1 MTQNQNKVSGLRR
14 IPAVAVHSV
23 DRIVFTV
30 PDIAPAEAF
39 YTAFGLDVRRNERG
53 NGNDTQLD
61 LYTHGH
67 PHCWMSVIANGKA
80 KALQFVSFGIFAQDR
95 EAFAELIQRLGIA
108 CEPHPLASAEGLWL
122 RSPDGVAM
130 QLMVAN
136 KVSPSQKSPKSPS
149 GPVRGDAAAPMR
161 SQAAKVLPRW
171 LSHVLL
177 FTPDVSR
184 MVTFCEEVLG
194 LRLSDR
200 SGDLVAFTH
209 TPHGSDHHLLA
220 FVKSSA
226 AGLHHTSWDVGSLD
240 DVGGGSEQL
249 RSAGFTEGWG
259 VGRHVLGSNYF
270 YYARDPWGSFAEYSF
285 DIDFVPPS
293 SNWLAGDYAPEDSF
307 YLWGPTVPEWF
318 VANNE
323 IPETPA
329 KALLA
334 HPDGNTLAT
343 NK

>member
-1 MTQNQNKVSGLRR
+1 MMQNQVVASDMRQPCTL
-14 IPAVAVHSV
+14 AVHSIE
-23 DRIVFTV
+23 RIVFSV
-30 PDIAPAEAF
+30 PDIAPAHAF
-39 YTAFGLDVRRNERG
+39 YTAFGLDVRRNDHGDHGRP
-53 NGNDTQLD
+53 QLD
-61 LYTHGH
+61 LYTYDHQ
-67 PHCWMSVIANGKA
+67 HCWMRVVANGQA
-80 KALQFVSFGIFAQDR
+80 KALQFVSFGIFAQDKG
-95 EAFAELIQRLGIA
+95 AFEQLIQSMGIA
-108 CEPHPLASAEGLWL
+108 CEPHPLASEQGLWL
-122 RSPDGVAM
+122 RSPDGVAI
-130 QLMVAN
+130 QLVVSS
-136 KVSPSQKSPKSPS
+136 KVSPSQKSPRSKPS
-149 GPVRGDAAAPMR
+149 RLARGDAAAPMR

-184 MVTFCEEVLG
+184 MVRFCEDVLG

-220 FVKSSA
+220 FVKSGA

-240 DVGGGSEQL
+240 HVGEGSEQM

-293 SNWLAGDYAPEDSF
+293 GEWVAGDYAPEDSF
-307 YLWGPTVPEWF
+307 YLWGPAVPEWF
-318 VANNE
+318 VANKE
-323 IPETPA
+323 MPETLVDA
-329 KALLA
+329 V
-334 HPDGNTLAT
+334 
-343 NK
+343 